1 MTNPATLLQR
11 LSQSFTTKVKSI
23 SLDWSVFVLLTAGL
37 TLGSPL
43 KAEADSPE
51 TAPPQLKDTLSQI
64 DRFANSKDVEGL
76 LEFYSANFANSD
88 GLSRDLMGEALVQ
101 LWQRYPVLNYR
112 TELTDWQ
119 QEGSAIVAETVTYI
133 TSDQPQDA
141 TKTKFESTLRSR
153 QRFENQKIVYST
165 ILAER
170 SQITSGANPPNVTVK
185 LPEQVRIGQRFNF
198 DAIVTEPLGDDL
210 LLGVAIEESVS
221 PQRYTNPTDIDL
233 ESLAAG
239 GIFKVGRAPLL
250 PEDRWISAIL
260 IRGDG
265 MIMITRRLHVVE

>member
-1 MTNPATLLQR
+1 MQR

-23 SLDWSVFVLLTAGL
+23 SLDWSVFVLLTVGL

-43 KAEADSPE
+43 KAQADSPE

-64 DRFANSKDVEGL
+64 DRFANGKDVEGL

-88 GLSRDLMGEALVQ
+88 GLSRDVMGEALLQ

-119 QEGSAIVAETVTYI
+119 QEGNAIVAETVTYI
-133 TSDQPQDA
+133 TSNQQDA
-141 TKTKFESTLRSR
+141 SKTKFESTLRSR

-170 SQITSGANPPNVTVK
+170 SQITSGANPPKVTVK

-198 DAIVTEPLGDDL
+198 DAIVQEPLGDDL
-210 LLGVAIEESVS
+210 LLGVAIEESVRS
-221 PQRYTNPTDIDL
+221 QRYTNPTEVDL

-239 GIFKVGRAPLL
+239 GIFKIGRAPLL

>member
-11 LSQSFTTKVKSI
+11 LSQSFTTKVKSM
-23 SLDWSVFVLLTAGL
+23 SWDWSVFVLLTAGL

-119 QEGSAIVAETVTYI
+119 QEGNAIVAETVTYI
-133 TSDQPQDA
+133 TSNEQDA

-153 QRFENQKIVYST
+153 QRFENQKIVYSK

>member
-37 TLGSPL
+37 TLGVPL
-43 KAEADSPE
+43 KAQADSPE

-76 LEFYSANFANSD
+76 LGFYGANFANSD

-101 LWQRYPVLNYR
+101 LWQRYPLLNYR

-133 TSDQPQDA
+133 TSNVQDA
-141 TKTKFESTLRSR
+141 SKTKFESTLRSR
-153 QRFENQKIVYST
+153 QRFENQKIVYSK

-170 SQITSGANPPNVTVK
+170 SQITSGANPPKVTVK

>member
-43 KAEADSPE
+43 KAQADSPE

-64 DRFANSKDVEGL
+64 DRFANGKDVEGL
-76 LEFYSANFANSD
+76 LGFYSANFTNSD
-88 GLSRDLMGEALVQ
+88 GLSRQLMAEALTQ
-101 LWQRYPVLNYR
+101 LWQRYPLLNYR

-119 QEGSAIVAETVTYI
+119 QEGNAIVAETVTYI
-133 TSDQPQDA
+133 TSNEQDA
-141 TKTKFESTLRSR
+141 SKTKFESTLRSR
-153 QRFENQKIVYST
+153 QRFENQKIVNST

-170 SQITSGANPPNVTVK
+170 SQITSGANPPKLTVK

-221 PQRYTNPTDIDL
+221 SKRYTNPTEIDL

>member
-1 MTNPATLLQR
+1 
-11 LSQSFTTKVKSI
+11 
-23 SLDWSVFVLLTAGL
+23 
-37 TLGSPL
+37 
-43 KAEADSPE
+43 
-51 TAPPQLKDTLSQI
+51 
-64 DRFANSKDVEGL
+64 
-76 LEFYSANFANSD
+76 
-88 GLSRDLMGEALVQ
+88 
-101 LWQRYPVLNYR
+101 
-112 TELTDWQ
+112 
-119 QEGSAIVAETVTYI
+119 
-133 TSDQPQDA
+133 
-141 TKTKFESTLRSR
+141 
-153 QRFENQKIVYST
+153 
-165 ILAER
+165 
-170 SQITSGANPPNVTVK
+170 NPPNVTVK

-233 ESLAAG
+233 ESLTAG

>member
-11 LSQSFTTKVKSI
+11 LSSFTTKVKSI

-43 KAEADSPE
+43 KAQADSPE

-64 DRFANSKDVEGL
+64 DRFANGKDVEGL
-76 LEFYSANFANSD
+76 LGFYSANFTNSD
-88 GLSRDLMGEALVQ
+88 GLSRQLMAEALTQ
-101 LWQRYPVLNYR
+101 LWQRYPLLNYR

-119 QEGSAIVAETVTYI
+119 QEGNAIVAETVTYI
-133 TSDQPQDA
+133 TSNEQDA
-141 TKTKFESTLRSR
+141 SKTKFESTLRSR
-153 QRFENQKIVYST
+153 QRFENQKIVNST

-170 SQITSGANPPNVTVK
+170 SQITSGANPPKLTVK

-221 PQRYTNPTDIDL
+221 SKRYTNPTEIDL

>member
-23 SLDWSVFVLLTAGL
+23 SWDWSVFVLLTVGF

-43 KAEADSPE
+43 KAQADSPE

-64 DRFANSKDVEGL
+64 DRFANGKDVEGL
-76 LEFYSANFANSD
+76 LGFYSANFANSD

-119 QEGSAIVAETVTYI
+119 QEGNAIVAETVTYI
-133 TSDQPQDA
+133 TSNEQDA

-170 SQITSGANPPNVTVK
+170 SQITSGANPPKVTVK

-221 PQRYTNPTDIDL
+221 PQRYTNPTEIDL
-233 ESLAAG
+233 ESLTAG
-239 GIFKVGRAPLL
+239 GIFKIGRAPLL

>member
-23 SLDWSVFVLLTAGL
+23 CLDWSVFVLLTAGL

-43 KAEADSPE
+43 KAQADSPE

-64 DRFANSKDVEGL
+64 DRFANGKDVEGL
-76 LEFYSANFANSD
+76 LGFYSANFTNSD
-88 GLSRDLMGEALVQ
+88 GLSRQLMAEALTQ
-101 LWQRYPVLNYR
+101 LWQRYPLLNYR

-133 TSDQPQDA
+133 TSNEQDA
-141 TKTKFESTLRSR
+141 SKTKFESTLRSR

-170 SQITSGANPPNVTVK
+170 SQITSGANPPKLTVK

-198 DAIVTEPLGDDL
+198 DAIVQEPLGDDL
-210 LLGVAIEESVS
+210 LLGVAIEESVRS
-221 PQRYTNPTDIDL
+221 QRYTNPTEIDL

-239 GIFKVGRAPLL
+239 GIFKIGRAPLL